1 MANTY
6 KNIVITP
13 NRDTAENVVPT
24 ITFSGGDTTSNTDI
38 TLRVYTTSNGT
49 LSFEGTAGQLFS
61 ITNDLTNSI
70 FSVNDVSG
78 IPSIDVY
85 ANGNILLAPFG
96 GQIFVGNTANLNF
109 DSTSS
114 TKIVKPVA
122 NTLAFHTDQTE
133 RVRIHGSGKVGIG
146 TVDPSTALHVVG
158 RITSESESPLIYLR
172 DSVAV
177 NATQYTGYI
186 DFRDSTD
193 TRAGYIGFGST
204 NTPDFYMYASDPSG
218 NIRFHSGGTTE
229 RMRIAA
235 SGNVL
240 IGRTTDSTI
249 GSSVKLD
256 VNGAINAAALLVN
269 NGSAVLNNATTLI
282 TVGYNV
288 ATYNASANIAAFG
301 TWQPNP
307 SNGNY
312 QVARCNGAVTI
323 VTPPANSAIDI
334 LFINSVRRNPGAV
347 TFSGYSVGT
356 YTGTTYDVTTNN
368 KFILSIRELEGV
380 ATYSWYALQ

>member
-133 RVRIHGSGKVGIG
+133 RARINSLG
-146 TVDPSTALHVVG
+146 LHVVAG
-158 RITSESESPLIYLR
+158 INTASLLINNYDKITG
-172 DSVAV
+172 AF
-177 NATQYTGYI
+177 AK
-186 DFRDSTD
+186 
-193 TRAGYIGFGST
+193 A
-204 NTPDFYMYASDPSG
+204 NTA
-218 NIRFHSGGTTE
+218 NITADLAFNK
-229 RMRIAA
+229 A
-235 SGNVL
+235 
-240 IGRTTDSTI
+240 
-249 GSSVKLD
+249 
-256 VNGAINAAALLVN
+256 N
-269 NGSAVLNNATTLI
+269 NAVLNNATTLI

-368 KFILSIRELEGV
+368 KFILSVREIEGI

>member
-133 RVRIHGSGKVGIG
+133 RARINSLG
-146 TVDPSTALHVVG
+146 LHVVG

-269 NGSAVLNNATTLI
+269 NGSAVLNNETKRTCHPLTRPTTSLH
-282 TVGYNV
+282 VDV
-288 ATYNASANIAAFG
+288 
-301 TWQPNP
+301 
-307 SNGNY
+307 
-312 QVARCNGAVTI
+312 
-323 VTPPANSAIDI
+323 
-334 LFINSVRRNPGAV
+334 SV
-347 TFSGYSVGT
+347 
-356 YTGTTYDVTTNN
+356 
-368 KFILSIRELEGV
+368 
-380 ATYSWYALQ
+380 